1 MLRYRFK
8 TIDRKP
14 RPQSQSYIGPTTVGP
29 DFKALHSFVDTWYI
43 HVHTRCMIVHC
54 IAQYINWQNYPNVHI
69 YIVTKIYNVNTC
81 THTLYMY
88 SKSDW
93 PPHTGH
99 TSHWPPHTGLLT
111 LATSHRPPHTG
122 PSHRA
127 HLTLAPSHWAHLT
140 LAPSH
145 WSPHTGDTSHSPTC
159 GCCLPTAVRRSCISF
174 LTSRHEESI
183 RAMSCGMT
191 CSQVSMSTVFRPP
204 ANVSYTSER

>member
-1 MLRYRFK
+1 
-8 TIDRKP
+8 
-14 RPQSQSYIGPTTVGP
+14 
-29 DFKALHSFVDTWYI
+29 
-43 HVHTRCMIVHC
+43 MIVHC

-81 THTLYMY
+81 THTSLYMY

-127 HLTLAPSHWAHLT
+127 HLTLAPSHRPHLT
-140 LAPSH
+140 LGT
-145 WSPHTGDTSHSPTC
+145 PHTGPLTLGTPHTPPPVGVACQRLSGGHVSASSP
-159 GCCLPTAVRRSCISF
+159 ADMRS
-174 LTSRHEESI
+174 
-183 RAMSCGMT
+183 
-191 CSQVSMSTVFRPP
+191 Q
-204 ANVSYTSER
+204 YER